1 MSLARGGAVVL
12 WIAGLL
18 ACALVV
24 LRGEFSTDMSAF
36 LPRSPVPAQQIL
48 VEQMRDGV
56 VSRMVLIGIAG
67 EPPPVLAALSKAT
80 AEALRGAPDFAL
92 VANGENAGLERDQE
106 FLWRNRYLLSP
117 GVVPERFTAAG
128 LRRAL
133 ENDLQMLGSDA
144 GMLVKRTL
152 PADPTGEILAL
163 VETLAGTQHPATR
176 DGVWFAKDGGSAVMM
191 VQTRAAGFDIDAQQ
205 HALALIDQAFAS
217 AKQEI
222 GASGA
227 RLEVTGPPVFAVH
240 ARATMQGDAT
250 RFSLIAT
257 ALVAAL
263 LLFAYRRPRVVVLAL
278 CPVVSGAVAGVAAV
292 SLGFGYVHGITL
304 GFGVTLIGEAV
315 DYAIYLFT
323 QTVPGSPPTATLP
336 RIWPTLRLGML
347 TSICGFSAM
356 LLSSFTGFAQLG
368 LFTIVGLAVA
378 LGVTRWVLP
387 LLLPRNFTNL
397 SSTVFAPPLL
407 ALIRHAA
414 RLRIAV
420 WVLVAL
426 GVVSLALHRGG
437 MWEDQIE
444 SMSPISAADKALDAR
459 MRSNTS
465 APDVRYLLGI
475 ERPDAESALEASTKL
490 SAVLT
495 DLVARGELT
504 GFDAPQLIL
513 PSQATQRARQE
524 ALPEPETLRA
534 NLEEAL
540 SGLPFRLETFAPFL
554 PDVAAARTQPLLDR
568 ASLAGTSLATKLDS
582 LLIQRKGG
590 WIAMLPLRGAVDAP
604 RLAATVAAASDPDA
618 IFLDLKGESDR
629 LLETYL
635 HEAIMLSLI
644 GSLVIVALLGLSLRS
659 LRRVAT
665 VLAPLVAT
673 VLVTAGL
680 LALGPQK
687 LSIFNLFGLLLV
699 VAVGS
704 NYCLFFER
712 QATAGEIRE
721 RTLASLVL
729 ANLCTVIGF
738 GVLAFSHIPVLYGI
752 GETVAI
758 GALLSLVFAAILT
771 AHPLVAPSAAPAGEP
786 AQWS

>member
-1 MSLARGGAVVL
+1 MTLARGGAVIL
-12 WIAGLL
+12 WLAALV
-18 ACALVV
+18 ACAVIIA
-24 LRGEFSTDMSAF
+24 RGEFSTDMSAF

-56 VSRMVLIGIAG
+56 VSRMVLVGIAG
-67 EPPPVLAALSKAT
+67 APTPVLAAISKAT
-80 AEALRGAPDFAL
+80 AKALRGAPDFAL
-92 VANGENAGLERDQE
+92 VANGEDVGLDRDRE

-117 GVVPERFTAAG
+117 GVVPARFTAAG
-128 LRRAL
+128 LRQAL
-133 ENDLQMLGSDA
+133 ESDLQLLGSDA
-144 GMLVKRTL
+144 GMMVKRTL
-152 PADPTGEILAL
+152 PADPTGEILVL
-163 VETLAGTQHPATR
+163 IDQLAGAQHPATQ
-176 DGVWFAKDGGSAVMM
+176 DGVWFAKDGSAAVMM

-205 HALALIDQAFAS
+205 HALALIDQAFAV
-217 AKQEI
+217 AKQAA
-222 GASGA
+222 GAPDA
-227 RLEVTGPPVFAVH
+227 RLLVTGPPVFAVH

-257 ALVAAL
+257 ALVAGL
-263 LLFAYRRPRVVVLAL
+263 LLFAYRRPRVVLLAL

-323 QTVPGSPPTATLP
+323 QTVPGSPPAATLP

-368 LFTIVGLAVA
+368 LFTIVGLVVA
-378 LGVTRWVLP
+378 LGVTRWILP
-387 LLLPRNFTNL
+387 LLLPRNFANL

-407 ALIRHAA
+407 VLIRHAGG
-414 RLRIAV
+414 LRIGV
-420 WVLVAL
+420 WLLVAL
-426 GVVSLALHRGG
+426 GVLSLALHRGG

-444 SMSPISAADKALDAR
+444 SMSPISAQDKALDAR
-459 MRSNTS
+459 MRSNTA

-475 ERPDAESALEASTKL
+475 EWPDIETALVASASAST
-490 SAVLT
+490 VLT
-495 DLVARGELT
+495 ELVGKKELA
-504 GFDAPQLIL
+504 GFDAPQFTL
-513 PSQATQRARQE
+513 PSQAMQRARQA
-524 ALPEPETLRA
+524 ALPAPEVLRA
-534 NLEEAL
+534 NLTKAL
-540 SGLPFRLETFAPFL
+540 AGLPFRIETFAPFL
-554 PDVAAARTQPLLDR
+554 ADVEAARTQPLLDR
-568 ASLAGTSLATKLDS
+568 GSFAGTSLATKLDS

-590 WIAMLPLRGAVDAP
+590 WMAMLPLRGVVDAP
-604 RLAATVAAASDPDA
+604 RLAAAIAGAAGQDV

-635 HEAIMLSLI
+635 HEAIMLALI
-644 GSLVIVALLGLSLRS
+644 GGLVIVALLGIALRS
-659 LRRVAT
+659 ARRVAT
-665 VLAPLVAT
+665 VLAPLAAA
-673 VLVTAGL
+673 VLTTAGI
-680 LALGPQK
+680 LAFGAQK

-712 QATAGEIRE
+712 QATVGEIRE

-738 GVLAFSHIPVLYGI
+738 GVLSFSHIPVLYGI

-771 AHPLVAPSAAPAGEP
+771 KPRRPADLSR
-786 AQWS
+786 Q

>member
-1 MSLARGGAVVL
+1 MTLARSGVVVL
-12 WIAGLL
+12 WLAGLL
-18 ACALVV
+18 ACALVIV
-24 LRGEFSTDMSAF
+24 RGGFSTDMSAF
-36 LPRSPVPAQQIL
+36 LPRSPAPAQQIL
-48 VEQMRDGV
+48 VEQMRDGA

-67 EPPPVLAALSKAT
+67 EQPPVLAALSKAT
-80 AEALRGAPDFAL
+80 AKALRGAAEFGL
-92 VANGENAGLERDQE
+92 VANGEDAGLERDQE

-117 GVVPERFTAAG
+117 GVAPERFTAAG

-133 ENDLQMLGSDA
+133 ENDLQLLGSDA

-152 PADPTGEILAL
+152 PADPTGEIFAL
-163 VETLAGTQHPATR
+163 VDGLAGAQRPATR
-176 DGVWFAKDGGSAVMM
+176 DGVWFAKDGGSAVMLA
-191 VQTRAAGFDIDAQQ
+191 QTRAAGFDIDAQQ
-205 HALALIDQAFAS
+205 HALALIDRAFAS
-217 AKQEI
+217 AQQEV

-227 RLEVTGPPVFAVH
+227 RLLVTGPPVFAVH
-240 ARATMQGDAT
+240 ARATMQEDAT

-263 LLFAYRRPRVVVLAL
+263 LLFAYRSPRVVVLAL
-278 CPVVSGAVAGVAAV
+278 CPVVSGALAGVAAV

-323 QTVPGSPPTATLP
+323 QTVPGSPPAATLP

-387 LLLPRNFTNL
+387 LLLPRNFANL
-397 SSTVFAPPLL
+397 SSTVFAAPLL
-407 ALIRHAA
+407 ALIRHAH
-414 RLRIAV
+414 RLRIGV
-420 WVLVAL
+420 WALVAL
-426 GVVSLALHRGG
+426 GALSLALHRGG
-437 MWEDQIE
+437 MWQDQIE
-444 SMSPISAADKALDAR
+444 SMSPISAADKALDAQ
-459 MRSNTS
+459 MRSNTA
-465 APDVRYLLGI
+465 APDVRYLLAI
-475 ERPDAESALEASTKL
+475 ERPDVEAALAAST
-490 SAVLT
+490 AVAVVLT
-495 DLVARGELT
+495 DLVGKNELA
-504 GFDAPQLIL
+504 GFDAPQLTL
-513 PSQATQRARQE
+513 PSEAMQRARQA
-524 ALPEPETLRA
+524 ALPTPEILRA

-540 SGLPFRLETFAPFL
+540 AGLPFRIETFAPFL
-554 PDVAAARTQPLLDR
+554 ADVAAARTQPLLDR
-568 ASLAGTSLATKLDS
+568 ASFAGTSLATKLDS
-582 LLIQRKGG
+582 QLIQRKGG
-590 WIAMLPLRGAVDAP
+590 WMAMLPLRGVVDAP
-604 RLAATVAAASDPDA
+604 RLGAAVAGASGRGM

-629 LLETYL
+629 LLEIYL

-644 GSLVIVALLGLSLRS
+644 GGLVIVALLGVSLRS

-665 VLAPLVAT
+665 VLAPLAAAVA
-673 VLVTAGL
+673 VSAGI
-680 LALGPQK
+680 LAFGAQK

-712 QATAGEIRE
+712 RAAAGELRE

-738 GVLAFSHIPVLYGI
+738 GVLAFSRIPVLYGI

-771 AHPLVAPSAAPAGEP
+771 APPLDASSAARGR
-786 AQWS
+786 

>member
-1 MSLARGGAVVL
+1 MTLARGGAVAL
-12 WIAGLL
+12 WLAGLL

-24 LRGEFSTDMSAF
+24 MRGEFSTDMSAF

-56 VSRMVLIGIAG
+56 VARMVLVGIAG
-67 EPPPVLAALSKAT
+67 APPAQLAALSKAT
-80 AEALRGAPDFAL
+80 AKALRGAPEFAL
-92 VANGENAGLERDQE
+92 VANGEPAGLERDQE

-128 LRRAL
+128 LRQAL
-133 ENDLQMLGSDA
+133 ENDLQLLGSDA
-144 GMLVKRTL
+144 AMLVKRTL
-152 PADPTGEILAL
+152 PADPTGEIL
-163 VETLAGTQHPATR
+163 TLADALAGAQHPETR
-176 DGVWFAKDGGSAVMM
+176 DGVWFAKDGSSAVML

-205 HALALIDQAFAS
+205 HALALIDQAFAA
-217 AKQEI
+217 AKQEV
-222 GASGA
+222 GAPDA
-227 RLEVTGPPVFAVH
+227 RLLVSGPPVFAVH
-240 ARATMQGDAT
+240 ARATMQQDAT

-263 LLFAYRRPRVVVLAL
+263 LLFAYRRPRVVLLAL
-278 CPVVSGAVAGVAAV
+278 FPVVSGAVAGVAAV

-323 QTVPGSPPTATLP
+323 QTVPGSPPAATLP

-378 LGVTRWVLP
+378 LGVTRLILP
-387 LLLPRNFTNL
+387 LLLPRKFANL
-397 SSTVFAPPLL
+397 TSTVFAPPLL
-407 ALIRHAA
+407 VVIRHA
-414 RLRIAV
+414 RPLRIV
-420 WVLVAL
+420 VGLLVVLGL
-426 GVVSLALHRGG
+426 LSLALHRGG
-437 MWEDQIE
+437 IWEDEIE
-444 SMSPISAADKALDAR
+444 SMSPISAQDKALDAQLR
-459 MRSNTS
+459 RNTA
-465 APDVRYLLGI
+465 APNVRYLLGI
-475 ERPDAESALEASTKL
+475 ERPDVEAALAASTSV

-495 DLVARGELT
+495 DLIGTKELA
-504 GFDAPQLIL
+504 GFDAPQLTL
-513 PSQATQRARQE
+513 PSQTTQRARQA
-524 ALPEPETLRA
+524 ALPPPEILRA
-534 NLEEAL
+534 NLATAL
-540 SGLPFRLETFAPFL
+540 DGMPFRIETFAPFL
-554 PDVAAARTQPLLDR
+554 ADVAAAREQPLLDR
-568 ASLAGTSLATKLDS
+568 ASFAGTSLATKLGS
-582 LLIQRKGG
+582 LLIQRRGG
-590 WIAMLPLRGAVDAP
+590 WMAMLPLRGVVDSS
-604 RLAATVAAASDPDA
+604 RLAAAVAGAAGPDV

-644 GSLVIVALLGLSLRS
+644 GSLVIVALLLVSLRS
-659 LRRVAT
+659 LRRTAT
-665 VLAPLVAT
+665 VLAPLAAAVVAT
-673 VLVTAGL
+673 AGI
-680 LALGPQK
+680 LAFGAQK

-712 QATAGEIRE
+712 RAAVGETRE
-721 RTLASLVL
+721 RMIASLVL

-738 GVLAFSHIPVLYGI
+738 GVLAFSRIPVLHGI

-758 GALLSLVFAAILT
+758 GALLSLVFAAVLT
-771 AHPLVAPSAAPAGEP
+771 APSQAPAEP
-786 AQWS
+786 T